1 MKIEIRYT
9 LVDNEN
15 WLPAN
20 LYVLTSINK
29 GLNLFCLSS
38 KWEIIHA

>member
-9 LVDNEN
+9 VVDNEN
-15 WLPAN
+15 WLLAN

-29 GLNLFCLSS
+29 DLKKMYVCMYIC
-38 KWEIIHA
+38 K